1 MKIIGRKTKH
11 EKGFSKELNKFFQTV
26 IEFRKD
32 KIFIP
37 KGIFRFKTFEEAEQW
52 RHKMLRG
59 KSPDHQQ

>member
-1 MKIIGRKTKH
+1 MKMVGRKTGYV
-11 EKGFSKELNKFFQTV
+11 KGFSEELNKFFQLV

-32 KIFIP
+32 KNFIP
-37 KGIFRFKTFEEAEQW
+37 RGVFRFKTFEEAEKW